1 MILDNRP
8 YSFDRVIR
16 MALGAGLIW
25 GLITVLG
32 YLSDVLIPFAVALL
46 LAYILNPLVVWLER
60 FVRMRSV
67 AIGLT
72 LLLFVTVIIVASWIV
87 IPLVTREIT
96 HMGRLL
102 SELVTNSRL
111 AAAAAARLPPDVW
124 QTMRE
129 YFAMPEVQNF
139 FRTDSFLAMA
149 QGVLRKALPGI
160 MGIISGTYS
169 LVMALVVPGII
180 LLYLIFLLMDFHK
193 VRLVWKELIP
203 PQYRSGVVMF
213 VEEFDQAMNRYFRG
227 QMTIAGILAVIFST
241 GFYLVGLPLG
251 ILLGLFVGLL
261 NLVPYLQLLGVIPA
275 VLLGAIHALETGQSF
290 WIVMGM
296 TGLVFLVAQIIQD
309 AVLIPRIMGKAL
321 GLSPAVMLL
330 SLSIWG
336 KLLGML
342 GLLIALPMTCLVLA
356 YYRRLILA
364 ETPAEPAE
372 TAAVTE
378 EGEPA

>member
-1 MILDNRP
+1 MILDSRP
-8 YSFDRVIR
+8 YSFDRVVR
-16 MALGAGLIW
+16 MTLGAGLIW
-25 GLITVLG
+25 ALITVLG

-46 LAYILNPLVVWLER
+46 LAYILNPVVVRLER
-60 FVRMRSV
+60 YVRIRGL

-72 LLLFVTVIIVASWIV
+72 LALFVAALIAVSWLV
-87 IPLVTREIT
+87 VPLMAREIT
-96 HMGRLL
+96 HMGRLI
-102 SELVTNSRL
+102 SELVNNSTL
-111 AAAAAARLPPDVW
+111 AATAAARLPPDLW
-124 QTMRE
+124 QAMRE

-149 QGVLRKALPGI
+149 QDVLRKVLPGI

-180 LLYLIFLLMDFHK
+180 LLYLIFLLMDFQT
-193 VRLVWKELIP
+193 VRLVWKDLIP
-203 PQYRSGVVMF
+203 PQYRDGVVLF
-213 VEEFDQAMNRYFRG
+213 VEEFDEAMNRYFRG
-227 QMTIAGILAVIFST
+227 QISIASILAVIFST
-241 GFYLVGLPLG
+241 GFFLVGLPLG

-261 NLVPYLQLLGVIPA
+261 NLVPYLQLIGVIPA
-275 VLLGAIHALETGQSF
+275 VLLAAIHALESGQSF
-290 WIVMGM
+290 WVVMGM

-309 AVLIPRIMGKAL
+309 AVLVPRIMGKAL

-356 YYRRLILA
+356 YYRRLIL
-364 ETPAEPAE
+364 TEPA
-372 TAAVTE
+372 ADPAVTE
-378 EGEPA
+378 GGEPA